1 MDRFVQWLKRPLA
14 IEGQDDEGGHAV
26 EYSLIVA
33 AAAAVLAYALMPAT
47 SGLAA
52 NIATFAADVLGR
64 IAG

>member
-1 MDRFVQWLKRPLA
+1 MDRLVHWLRRPLA
-14 IEGQDDEGGHAV
+14 IEGGDDEGGHAV

-33 AAAAVLAYALMPAT
+33 AAAAALAYALMPAT

-52 NIATFAADVLGR
+52 SIASFAADLLAR

>member
-1 MDRFVQWLKRPLA
+1 MDQLVQWLNRPLA
-14 IEGQDDEGGHAV
+14 IEREDDEGGQAV

-52 NIATFAADVLGR
+52 AIAALLADVLPKITG
-64 IAG
+64 